1 MQNQLHL
8 HRSKTRPHMES
19 VPRGHATFHAL
30 TAVMESHTSFQS
42 HLPPVFP
49 TEYGVHGGFPNP
61 SSTPNSV
68 KCDAYCILIND
79 LRAWNTLIRSLRSTE
94 NKHVTLQSSFDGSPT
109 LGLVRTWHGLS
120 VRCTPYFVLCTKYS
134 KRRYQHAARA

>member
-8 HRSKTRPHMES
+8 HQSKTRPHMEP
-19 VPRGHATFHAL
+19 VPRGHATFHVL

-42 HLPPVFP
+42 HLPPISP
-49 TEYGVHGGFPNP
+49 TEYGVHGDFPNP
-61 SSTPNSV
+61 SSTPPNSV

-79 LRAWNTLIRSLRSTE
+79 LRAWNTLIRSIRSTE

-109 LGLVRTWHGLS
+109 LGLVRTWYGHSMRCTSYS
-120 VRCTPYFVLCTKYS
+120 VRSTLCKV
-134 KRRYQHAARA
+134 Q